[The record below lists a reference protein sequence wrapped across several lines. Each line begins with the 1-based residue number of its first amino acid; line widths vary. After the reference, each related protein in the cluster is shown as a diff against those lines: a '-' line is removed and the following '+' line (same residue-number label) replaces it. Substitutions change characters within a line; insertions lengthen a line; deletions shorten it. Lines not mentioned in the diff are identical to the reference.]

1 MKNKKCP
8 NFKSDTTFIKKN
20 NCSYSQKC
28 NWNVCEIYIFFE
40 IWFNSLCRFSVD
52 LFFCYVVW
60 VLNQKL
66 IEQLFCSLFAWWYD
80 TPLRSRF
87 LMVSTNQ
94 ADPSCFYF
102 RISWILME
110 WRWFYFFHPLHF
122 LQGLRSLKALVQL
135 VNINY
140 KPAYTSFKSYI

>member
-1 MKNKKCP
+1 MGFPSDLQGWSGQRRPDRIKVSKFQIRHHFWWKITALIHKNVIEM
-8 NFKSDTTFIKKN
+8 F
-20 NCSYSQKC
+20 
-28 NWNVCEIYIFFE
+28 V
-40 IWFNSLCRFSVD
+40 RFTYFLKYDLIHCAVFLWIE
-52 LFFCYVVW
+52 LFFNVVW

-110 WRWFYFFHPLHF
+110 WRWFYFFFVP
-122 LQGLRSLKALVQL
+122 S
-135 VNINY
+135 I
-140 KPAYTSFKSYI
+140 